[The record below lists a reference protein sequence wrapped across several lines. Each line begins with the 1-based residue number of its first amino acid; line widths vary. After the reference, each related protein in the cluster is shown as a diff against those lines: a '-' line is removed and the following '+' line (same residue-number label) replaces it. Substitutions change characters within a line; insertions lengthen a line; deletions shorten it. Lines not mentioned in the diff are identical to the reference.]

1 MEGELLSN
9 PTGQPLSS
17 KTRLGQAGPPGQL
30 GTEGNARAEAEAEG
44 RTGVV
49 GMQLSRNQ
57 GTCWRERLCSAVR
70 WGRRMELEE
79 VVSRSC
85 TERAGNTLGSHSVEG
100 WLDSGACKPV
110 RPCWRPRGGSSA
122 SLQGN

>member
-30 GTEGNARAEAEAEG
+30 GTGGNARAEAKG

-85 TERAGNTLGSHSVEG
+85 TERSHSVEG
-100 WLDSGACKPV
+100 WLDSGACKPM
-110 RPCWRPRGGSSA
+110 
-122 SLQGN
+122 